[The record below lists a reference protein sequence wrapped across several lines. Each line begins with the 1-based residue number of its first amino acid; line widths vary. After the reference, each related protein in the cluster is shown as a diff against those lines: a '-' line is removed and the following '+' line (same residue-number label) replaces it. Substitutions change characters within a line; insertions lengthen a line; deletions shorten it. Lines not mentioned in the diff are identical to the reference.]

1 MEKFRSI
8 ISIVLVLVICTAVL
22 TGCARKATV
31 AAPEISQK
39 SNTNETTT
47 NEEKTYIPKTN
58 VPSDKAIE
66 KAQRI
71 GDDWEVVISY
81 DADGIV
87 TEVFAY
93 NDDTFQ
99 KETYSG
105 YEGEDYNTVVSEL
118 AANIEDS
125 GYYIDDIDYERNH
138 VTIEI
143 NDRYDIDDR
152 YYLD

>member
-1 MEKFRSI
+1 MKKLRSI
-8 ISIVLVLVICTAVL
+8 IAIVLVLVICTAVL
-22 TGCARKATV
+22 TGCVRKATV
-31 AAPEISQK
+31 AAPEISKK
-39 SNTNETTT
+39 SNTNAT
-47 NEEKTYIPKTN
+47 NEEKTYIPKAN

-71 GDDWEVVISY
+71 GDDWEVVVSY

-105 YEGEDYNTVVSEL
+105 YEGEDYNIVVSEL

-143 NDRYDIDDR
+143 SDRYDYDDR
-152 YYLD
+152 DYLD